1 MKLFFT
7 DSTCS
12 IEGVERPNIPFLCD
26 AQMELV
32 SPPNQYLRYI
42 ATVRGRTR
50 SEKTWQTY
58 GSNLLEYFAFLEA
71 NGLDWNAVSQGQIAA
86 WRDAMLER
94 GCARSTV
101 NQRLRS
107 VHAFYDWS
115 VKSGTATVVPFSKQD
130 IWVAKPRG
138 FLAHVDAKGGRLEVN
153 ALTLKTYDRRPQ
165 FLLLEKAI
173 CFLEETRPRRLQ
185 LMGYLMLLTGMR
197 REEVTALDYRVVPNP
212 AGRDPGKQIPM
223 VLDASMTPTKGNK
236 TRTVML
242 PYDLA
247 VALHEYF
254 TFEWPKLLAL
264 HRKKYKTET
273 TRFFLSRTG
282 DPLSIKGVN
291 NAFAKVS
298 MKTGIFCHPHL
309 LRHTYGTY
317 ELLRM
322 LRTKGESQA
331 LLWVKDRMGHSSITT
346 TEQYIHAA
354 DLIQHDDID
363 GYIADVCR
371 SLSHGH

>member
-1 MKLFFT
+1 
-7 DSTCS
+7 
-12 IEGVERPNIPFLCD
+12 
-26 AQMELV
+26 
-32 SPPNQYLRYI
+32 
-42 ATVRGRTR
+42 
-50 SEKTWQTY
+50 
-58 GSNLLEYFAFLEA
+58 
-71 NGLDWNAVSQGQIAA
+71 
-86 WRDAMLER
+86 
-94 GCARSTV
+94 
-101 NQRLRS
+101 
-107 VHAFYDWS
+107 
-115 VKSGTATVVPFSKQD
+115 
-130 IWVAKPRG
+130 
-138 FLAHVDAKGGRLEVN
+138 
-153 ALTLKTYDRRPQ
+153 
-165 FLLLEKAI
+165 
-173 CFLEETRPRRLQ
+173 
-185 LMGYLMLLTGMR
+185 MGYLMLLTGMR
-197 REEVTALDYRVVPNP
+197 REEVTTLDYRVVPNP

-254 TFEWPKLLAL
+254 TFVWPKLLAL

-298 MKTGIFCHPHL
+298 LKTGIPCHPHL

>member
-12 IEGVERPNIPFLCD
+12 IGGIPRPSIPFLCD

-32 SPPNQYLRYI
+32 RAPNEYLRYI

-50 SEKTWQTY
+50 SEKTWRTY

-71 NGLDWNAVSQGQIAA
+71 NGLAWDTASQGQIAA

-94 GCARSTV
+94 GCGRSTV

-107 VHAFYDWS
+107 VHAFYDWA
-115 VKSGTATVVPFSKQD
+115 VKSGTAAAVPFDKQD
-130 IWVAKPRG
+130 IGVAKPPG
-138 FLAHVDAKGGRLEVN
+138 FLAHVNAKGGHLEVN
-153 ALTLKTYDRRPQ
+153 SLTLKTYEHRPQ

-173 CFLEETRPRRLQ
+173 RFLEEASPRRLQ

-223 VLDASMTPTKGNK
+223 VLDATITPTKGEK

-247 VALHEYF
+247 VALHAYF
-254 TFEWPKLLAL
+254 TFEWPKLLIL
-264 HRKKYKTET
+264 HKKKYKAET
-273 TRFFLSRTG
+273 TLFFLSRTG

-291 NAFAKVS
+291 NAFARVS
-298 MKTGIFCHPHL
+298 IKTGITCHPHL

-354 DLIQHDDID
+354 DLIQHDAID

-371 SLSHGH
+371 AIRHGH